1 MRTEAVYPTQLEQD
15 VPGHLTMNICQ
26 SKISARVVVGQ
37 TLVVQAKHVQNG
49 GMPIVDVHPPIHR
62 LTAQRIGRAVDHA
75 TLHPTACQHTGEV

>member
-1 MRTEAVYPTQLEQD
+1 MDIRQSE
-15 VPGHLTMNICQ
+15 VPPRML
-26 SKISARVVVGQ
+26 VGQ
-37 TLVVQAKHVQNG
+37 TLVGQTKHVQNS